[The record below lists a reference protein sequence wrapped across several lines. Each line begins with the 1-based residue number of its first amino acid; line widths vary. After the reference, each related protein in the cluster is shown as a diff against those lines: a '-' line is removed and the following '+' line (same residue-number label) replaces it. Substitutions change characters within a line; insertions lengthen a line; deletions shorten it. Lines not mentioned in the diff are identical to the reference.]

1 MMYLSEINLSQLPDL
16 WQTNVTYQNDLMY
29 EHIPN
34 KFTSTDCRDYL
45 TRKIKDLDKKIARNK
60 DSMVTRGWQNKREMY
75 QAILN
80 YLNLYKIK

>member
-60 DSMVTRGWQNKREMY
+60 DSMVTRGWQNNREMY

-80 YLNLYKIK
+80 YLKLYKIK

>member
-1 MMYLSEINLSQLPDL
+1 
-16 WQTNVTYQNDLMY
+16 MY

-45 TRKIKDLDKKIARNK
+45 TRKNKDLDKKIARNK

-80 YLNLYKIK
+80 